1 MTEVVERSDAAIQ
14 FRSVMR
20 GVAGTVAIVTA
31 LQEGAPVGMAATAFC
46 SVSMDPPSLL
56 VCVNRTASVL
66 PAIRATGRVCL
77 SILQSDNHEVC
88 SFFGGKY
95 SQEERFKFHD
105 WKATDSGLPFLQ
117 QAQAVIECAVAE
129 ELCHGTHCV
138 FIADVIRVQCEPRD
152 NADPLIYVDGRY
164 AKAVSIAA

>member
-1 MTEVVERSDAAIQ
+1 MTELAERQDAAAQ

-31 LQEGAPVGMAATAFC
+31 SQEGAPVGMAATAFC

-66 PAIRATGRVCL
+66 PAIRGTGRICL
-77 SILQSDNHEVC
+77 SILQSDNHDVC

-95 SQEERFKFHD
+95 SQEERFKFHA
-105 WKATDSGLPFLQ
+105 WEATDSGVPFLPE
-117 QAQAVIECAVAE
+117 AQAVIECTVAD

-138 FIADVIRVQCEPRD
+138 FIADVVRVQCETRKD
-152 NADPLIYVDGRY
+152 ADPLIYVDGRY
-164 AKAVSIAA
+164 AKAVNIAA